1 MAEDRLPAWC
11 APSTDAISAA
21 TLTFR
26 DCAISLSA
34 FQNASSRLTL
44 VRWPA
49 IRIERLITGDCI
61 GGPQYPPSLRG
72 AQRATKQS
80 RILNIRILDCLA
92 FARNDALT
100 APAASCAPAAPGGRT
115 PSLRRQGAGSIAAP
129 HR

>member
-11 APSTDAISAA
+11 APSIDAISAA

-44 VRWPA
+44 VQWPA

-80 RILNIRILDCLA
+80 RILNIRVLDCFA
-92 FARNDALT
+92 FARNEPSPPRPRHALRPHQ
-100 APAASCAPAAPGGRT
+100 AVELLGRDIT
-115 PSLRRQGAGSIAAP
+115 QPQRLL
-129 HR
+129 

>member
-100 APAASCAPAAPGGRT
+100 PGRVMRSGRT
-115 PSLRRQGAGSIAAP
+115 RRSNSLAET
-129 HR
+129 